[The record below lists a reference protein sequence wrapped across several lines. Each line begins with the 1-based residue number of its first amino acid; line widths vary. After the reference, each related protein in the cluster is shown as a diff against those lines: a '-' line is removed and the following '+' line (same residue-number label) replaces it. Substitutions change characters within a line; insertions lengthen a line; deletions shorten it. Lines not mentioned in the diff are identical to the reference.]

1 MGRLHEVKLGQA
13 QSYNAVENLKNKESI
28 DTMALSLIA
37 GNLAEISL
45 TLAMIYDKMER
56 GKDGIQ

>member
-37 GNLAEISL
+37 GNLEEISL

>member
-56 GKDGIQ
+56 SKDGIQ

>member
-1 MGRLHEVKLGQA
+1 MGRLHEVKLGQVQA
-13 QSYNAVENLKNKESI
+13 YNTVEKMMIEENK